1 MHLLIHIYHNDGL
14 FGTALDFIKFL
25 KLSPFRWLELL
36 FSEKMFGGVDELFSK
51 YEQDTRQELWLKRE
65 DLIQNIQKPGT
76 VDSYISGDLG
86 YNLLFV
92 HKAIAM
98 SRFVP
103 DLKKFAKITLEKLL
117 SEHKQDTQENLDFLE
132 DVLNYD
138 SSCISNIFENLDKT
152 PQIILRYD
160 VEKFS
165 NNKNILL
172 SELHLKDLT
181 EMKFVLT
188 NEQLDI
194 IKRSLELYT
203 SSDIGVSRILTKVFV
218 KKILRKGIL
227 NNQNLSKTKE
237 ITNSTN

>member
-1 MHLLIHIYHNDGL
+1 
-14 FGTALDFIKFL
+14 
-25 KLSPFRWLELL
+25 
-36 FSEKMFGGVDELFSK
+36 
-51 YEQDTRQELWLKRE
+51 
-65 DLIQNIQKPGT
+65 
-76 VDSYISGDLG
+76 
-86 YNLLFV
+86 
-92 HKAIAM
+92 M

-117 SEHKQDTQENLDFLE
+117 SENQKNTQENLDFLD

-152 PQIILRYD
+152 PEVVLRYD

-165 NNKNILL
+165 NDKNISL
-172 SELHLKDLT
+172 SELRLKDST
-181 EMKFVLT
+181 RIKFILT

-218 KKILRKGIL
+218 KKILRRGIFD
-227 NNQNLSKTKE
+227 NESISKTKE
-237 ITNSTN
+237 ITNSADWPYL

>member
-1 MHLLIHIYHNDGL
+1 M
-14 FGTALDFIKFL
+14 
-25 KLSPFRWLELL
+25 
-36 FSEKMFGGVDELFSK
+36 
-51 YEQDTRQELWLKRE
+51 WLKHE
-65 DLIQNIQKPGT
+65 DLIQNIQKPGI

-117 SEHKQDTQENLDFLE
+117 CKNQQNTQENLDFLN

-152 PQIILRYD
+152 PEVVLQYD
-160 VEKFS
+160 IEKFS
-165 NNKNILL
+165 NDKNISL
-172 SELHLKDLT
+172 SELYLNDPIRLKFILSD
-181 EMKFVLT
+181 
-188 NEQLDI
+188 EQLDI

-218 KKILRKGIL
+218 KKILRRGISDSESL
-227 NNQNLSKTKE
+227 PKLKS
-237 ITNSTN
+237 